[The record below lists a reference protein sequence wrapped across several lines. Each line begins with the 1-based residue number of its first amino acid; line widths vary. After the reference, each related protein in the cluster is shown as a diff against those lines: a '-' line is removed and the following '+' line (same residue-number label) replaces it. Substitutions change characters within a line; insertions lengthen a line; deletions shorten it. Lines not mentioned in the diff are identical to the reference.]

1 MVGQSSEMG
10 TIEGMLRQVKS
21 EPKKAVALVVLMALL
36 VGMWAKI
43 FLFTEPRHASG
54 GTGGGANIKVP
65 TPDTLRTQLSPASR
79 SLLEWTRKPITGTK
93 RNLFSIKLD
102 YFPVDGSRPMF
113 TGDDADGFWDQLAKS
128 LAAKADQEK
137 ARGILRD
144 NVRAKAS
151 RLDLQSTGTFNGI
164 PKAMVNGT
172 IVQEGDTIEGFLI
185 VRIET
190 KRIVVEMEGI
200 QVEVIFKH

>member
-1 MVGQSSEMG
+1 MVAQSEPG
-10 TIEGMLRQVKS
+10 TLEGMLRQVKA
-21 EPKKAVALVVLMALL
+21 EPKKADALL
-36 VGMWAKI
+36 LLAALLIGMWAKI
-43 FLFTEPRHASG
+43 FLFSDPRPLSAGSM
-54 GTGGGANIKVP
+54 GAEKVKFDR
-65 TPDTLRTQLSPASR
+65 PDTLRNQLSPASR

-144 NVRAKAS
+144 NVMVRAS

-164 PKAMVNGT
+164 PKAMVN
-172 IVQEGDTIEGFLI
+172 
-185 VRIET
+185 
-190 KRIVVEMEGI
+190 
-200 QVEVIFKH
+200 

>member
-1 MVGQSSEMG
+1 MSAQEQPGSLD
-10 TIEGMLRQVKS
+10 GMLRQVKA
-21 EPKKAVALVVLMALL
+21 EPKKAAALVLLAVLL

-43 FLFTEPRHASG
+43 FLFSDPRPLSAGSAG
-54 GTGGGANIKVP
+54 VEKIKVDR
-65 TPDTLRTQLSPASR
+65 PDTLRQQLSPASR

-93 RNLFSIKLD
+93 RNLFAIKLD

-113 TGDDADGFWDQLAKS
+113 SGDDADGFWDQLAKS

-144 NVRAKAS
+144 NVMMRAS
-151 RLDLQSTGTFNGI
+151 RLDLQSTGMFNGM

-172 IVQEGDTIEGFLI
+172 IVQEGDTIDGFRI
-185 VRIET
+185 VQIEA
-190 KRIVVEMEGI
+190 KRIVVELEGI
-200 QVEVIFKH
+200 QVQVIFKH

>member
-1 MVGQSSEMG
+1 MISQEPGWSDSMF
-10 TIEGMLRQVKS
+10 RQFKA
-21 EPKKAVALVVLMALL
+21 EPKKAAALALLVALL
-36 VGMWAKI
+36 VGMWVKI
-43 FLFTEPRHASG
+43 FLFGDPRPAAAG
-54 GTGGGANIKVP
+54 AGTGENTRVGTSHSA
-65 TPDTLRTQLSPASR
+65 SPGVSVASR
-79 SLLEWTRKPITGTK
+79 SLLEWIRKPITGTK
-93 RNLFSIKLD
+93 RNLFAIKLD

-113 TGDDADGFWDQLAKS
+113 SGDDADGFWDQLAKS

-137 ARGILRD
+137 TKGILRD

-151 RLDLQSTGTFNGI
+151 RLDLQSTGMFNGD

-185 VRIET
+185 VKIET
-190 KRIVVEMEGI
+190 KRIVVELENV